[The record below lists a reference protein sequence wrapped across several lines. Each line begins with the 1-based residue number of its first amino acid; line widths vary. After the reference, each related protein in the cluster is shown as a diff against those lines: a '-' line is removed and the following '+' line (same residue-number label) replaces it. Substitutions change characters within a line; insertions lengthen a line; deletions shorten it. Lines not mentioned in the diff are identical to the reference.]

1 MLIQCVVKEIID
13 SINTSE
19 KSDTK
24 RYYHHHH
31 YQAINSVITKQR
43 QQKSVVYGK
52 IKRFI
57 AILVDLFVVVDV
69 VFVFVFGIIKTENR
83 KINLLKIDFKIV

>member
-1 MLIQCVVKEIID
+1 MLIRYVVKEIID

-43 QQKSVVYGK
+43 QQKSVVYGQ

-57 AILVDLFVVVDV
+57 AILVDLFVVVGI
-69 VFVFVFGIIKTENR
+69 VFVFVVESIKIENR
-83 KINLLKIDFKIV
+83 KINLLKIDFTIV